1 MILNPFL
8 EFMSNNTH
16 TFREFLLNRSK
27 HIFRIYIKHCWHFQG
42 VTPKHYH
49 TFFQTPNST
58 DISRELLPNNIIHF
72 SRVYI
77 KQYWH
82 FQRVTDKQ
90 YYILFQSSYQPILIF
105 SKRYWQAILST
116 FQELWSTIL
125 TFSESYWQTI
135 LQTFPDFT
143 SLWNKTYSYWLIQ
156 SSCQTVFTL
165 SQSYYQII
173 GYLNRLKILKQ
184 KIPK

>member
-1 MILNPFL
+1 MILNPFP

-82 FQRVTDKQ
+82 FQNVTGKQYWAHFKSSDLQYGHFQRVTGKQ
-90 YYILFQSSYQPILIF
+90 YYKRFQISHHYRKIQL
-105 SKRYWQAILST
+105 L
-116 FQELWSTIL
+116 
-125 TFSESYWQTI
+125 
-135 LQTFPDFT
+135 
-143 SLWNKTYSYWLIQ
+143 TYSELMSNSIYTFTELLPNNWIFERTEN
-156 SSCQTVFTL
+156 SQTEN
-165 SQSYYQII
+165 S
-173 GYLNRLKILKQ
+173 
-184 KIPK
+184 